1 MRSKTKRTTKQTRRA
16 AAARSSAPVQP
27 GLGDFGRT
35 AKRESNISMLARETG
50 MDRAT
55 ITKRLDELGVKKRR
69 VGPKETRVDHDE
81 ALMALQNP
89 DGLRDARRKKLTAE
103 TALTVL
109 KLQRERG
116 EFLTK
121 EDVRAGVFE
130 LIKAMHFRFVKAYP
144 RDNARRLQRLRT
156 AAELERTLS
165 TDFSL
170 MFDELKNDN
179 LEFLT

>member
-1 MRSKTKRTTKQTRRA
+1 MKRKQTRERKA
-16 AAARSSAPVQP
+16 AAAAPARSSPEQR

-35 AKRESNISMLARETG
+35 AKREANISMLARETG
-50 MDRAT
+50 LDRAT

-69 VGPKETRVDHDE
+69 ISAKELRVDHDE

-89 DGLRDARRKKLTAE
+89 DGLRDAQRKKLTAE

-116 EFLTK
+116 EFLSKDEVST
-121 EDVRAGVFE
+121 GIFE
-130 LIKAMHFRFVKAYP
+130 LIKALHFRFVKSYP
-144 RDNARRLQRLRT
+144 RDNARRLHRLRT
-156 AAELERTLS
+156 SAELERTLS

-170 MFDELKNDN
+170 MFDDLKRDN